1 MSLCSICLLQF
12 CLFTYFANQLLPMK
26 NNTTLRLSFW
36 AKSHRPAAIAI
47 IVFSK
52 ITIGIIGLSL
62 GAWAAIEGL
71 ILPLETKWLLAAV
84 AASSIMAYP
93 TKSLKK
99 RLGRVIFYRRQKT
112 MDGVVAMFGL
122 AFWLFVGNLTPAWV
136 ANSNLVAT
144 NPTSVPVALSCAERP
159 LPEAR
164 REIAH
169 SGKLQRWMEKKAKAK
184 IERAITKMKGRA
196 EEDTAGK
203 ILLTVVLFLIAT
215 ALWLLVLY
223 LSCNLSCSGQET
235 AATLVILFGG
245 GAITIGAI
253 YAIKAVWESNGS
265 SDLDDRHRKK

>member
-1 MSLCSICLLQF
+1 
-12 CLFTYFANQLLPMK
+12 MK

-52 ITIGIIGLSL
+52 ITIGIIGLGL

-184 IERAITKMKGRA
+184 IERAITKMKGSA
-196 EEDTAGK
+196 EGGDAAGK